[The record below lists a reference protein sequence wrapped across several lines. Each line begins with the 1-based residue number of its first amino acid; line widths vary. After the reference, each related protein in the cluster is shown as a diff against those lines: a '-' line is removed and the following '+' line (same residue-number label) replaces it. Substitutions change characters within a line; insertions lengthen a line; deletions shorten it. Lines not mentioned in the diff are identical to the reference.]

1 MQELIEKLYSVGI
14 EHFSPSSLRKPMA
27 CYVFEYIYLTKSQRR
42 DIVVG
47 ENAAFGT
54 AVHGAIQSTLCA
66 GIDIVEAT
74 EHALMEFDFH
84 PADESVEKR
93 QKYRELIPDACDLAI
108 TELADWAKSEAE
120 LRVEWHPEELAV
132 PIIGF
137 VDMAQGFNG
146 RFLEMKTKAPRLGAV
161 KKDGTRGW
169 SKAVMPKEP
178 DWAHVQQAAVYYKA
192 TGLEPNISYISD
204 HSVVVFS
211 PDNCEKLQSDAV
223 EYAANE
229 MKAKALRRQNLLS
242 VSTDPKVLAS
252 FLDPEFEH
260 PFYWK
265 HQFISEA
272 KELFN
277 PKSERT

>member
-14 EHFSPSSLRKPMA
+14 EYFSPSSLRKPMA

-42 DIVVG
+42 DIIVG

-93 QKYRELIPDACDLAI
+93 QKYRDLIPAACDLAI

-137 VDMAQGFNG
+137 VDMAGLQWPLPRNENKSSTPRCCQEG
-146 RFLEMKTKAPRLGAV
+146 RHERLVKGCHAERAGLGAC
-161 KKDGTRGW
+161 
-169 SKAVMPKEP
+169 P
-178 DWAHVQQAAVYYKA
+178 
-192 TGLEPNISYISD
+192 TGGCL
-204 HSVVVFS
+204 
-211 PDNCEKLQSDAV
+211 LQGHW
-223 EYAANE
+223 
-229 MKAKALRRQNLLS
+229 
-242 VSTDPKVLAS
+242 P
-252 FLDPEFEH
+252 
-260 PFYWK
+260 
-265 HQFISEA
+265 
-272 KELFN
+272 
-277 PKSERT
+277 